1 MTPTLPASRAEAQ
14 ARLALPPLNTAEFY
28 AVVTAP
34 AGTLVREGV
43 AAPAFDQPGGGQQTE
58 LLDRIPADQFSEP
71 RPMPE

>member
-1 MTPTLPASRAEAQ
+1 
-14 ARLALPPLNTAEFY
+14 LPPLNTAEFY